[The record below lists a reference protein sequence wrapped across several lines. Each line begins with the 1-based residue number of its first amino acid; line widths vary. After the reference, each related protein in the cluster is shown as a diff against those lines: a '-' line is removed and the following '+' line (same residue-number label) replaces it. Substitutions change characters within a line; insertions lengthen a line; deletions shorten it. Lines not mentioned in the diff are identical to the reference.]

1 MATSLGLSSVIAELR
16 DALTRLPNELHTEG
30 ASIVRDRTHEAEEAI
45 RTGYPDRT
53 GNLRK
58 GLKATVETPQFAA
71 VGIVRNTAPHAYMFE
86 NGTQAR
92 HTSLGSNR
100 GSMPPGKVFI
110 PTMIRVRRA
119 MFQNDLRGLLE
130 RAGLVVSGDHDG
142 G

>member
-86 NGTQAR
+86 KRNAGAPYQSRVEPRVDAAGKGVHTDDDPRPAGDVPERPAR
-92 HTSLGSNR
+92 AARTGR
-100 GSMPPGKVFI
+100 PGRQWG
-110 PTMIRVRRA
+110 P
-119 MFQNDLRGLLE
+119 
-130 RAGLVVSGDHDG
+130 
-142 G
+142 